1 MKILISL
8 VIIIGVISLIGTLL
22 IAGKG
27 DSNYSSA
34 SKKNTTNLTL
44 IYVVIIPLSVIALG
58 IYIVML

>member
-22 IAGKG
+22 IAGRG

-34 SKKNTTNLTL
+34 TKKNTTNLTL
-44 IYVVIIPLSVIALG
+44 IYVVIIPLAVIALG

>member
-1 MKILISL
+1 MKILMSI

-34 SKKNTTNLTL
+34 TKKNTTNLTL
-44 IYVVIIPLSVIALG
+44 IYVVIIPLAVIALG
-58 IYIVML
+58 IYIVRL